1 MKISRSIVLGIRG
14 ISNFFKNHWLIYKY
28 RVGISPIHEDFEQIA
43 HVLIVKNLAYVEISL
58 FSILSFLFY
67 NKKSKVVVHC
77 DEICFKK
84 IQEKYSTQISMG
96 RVEVKKDM
104 RDPYWQL
111 SKLKIFKN
119 LASESHCMF
128 DVDTRWNGKL
138 ELESSVS
145 YVSHFES
152 PFIEKSPWRWL
163 IMNYL
168 KLDDGEKFIMLNT
181 SFIRKSNDF
190 INDSNVFLDEIFEKL
205 FNISDCNEIG
215 KGDLPGVMRLAEQIA
230 ISVYLQRKNL
240 SVKAIVDDGRP
251 RSGMLLETTYFGATG
266 NKF

>member
-1 MKISRSIVLGIRG
+1 MKISRSIVIGIRVT
-14 ISNFFKNHWLIYKY
+14 SNFFKNHWLIYKY
-28 RVGISPIHEDFEQIA
+28 RVGISPINEDVEQIA
-43 HVLIVKNLAYVEISL
+43 HVLVVKNLAYVEISI

-77 DEICFKK
+77 DEICFEK

-111 SKLKIFKN
+111 SKLKIFKD

-138 ELESSVS
+138 ELESGVS
-145 YVSHFES
+145 YVSHFEF

-163 IMNYL
+163 IMSYL
-168 KLDDGEKFIMLNT
+168 KLDDCEKFFMLNT
-181 SFIRKSNDF
+181 SFIRKSDL
-190 INDSNVFLDEIFEKL
+190 ISVSDTLLDEIFERL
-205 FNISDCNEIG
+205 FNIPDCTEIG
-215 KGDLPGVMRLAEQIA
+215 KGDLPGVIRIAEQVA
-230 ISVYLQRKNL
+230 ISIYLQHKNVGL
-240 SVKAIVDDGRP
+240 KALVGDGRP